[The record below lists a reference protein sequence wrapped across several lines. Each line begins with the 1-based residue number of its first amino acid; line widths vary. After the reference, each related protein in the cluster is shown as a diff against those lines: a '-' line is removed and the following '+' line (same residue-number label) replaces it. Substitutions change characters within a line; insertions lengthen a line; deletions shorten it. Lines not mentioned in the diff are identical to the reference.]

1 MIVKERHKLSVVRA
15 RWQVVV
21 DLILDMKNLGHPSFI
36 KLNMEEV
43 KENAAQLPED
53 GVPPEV
59 IKTVY
64 EELGD
69 KDEPMESK
77 LLPQKAATPC
87 EAPIADPAVAGAT
100 FAAQRPRAVVA
111 EGRSHHA
118 AHEAEKCALEDLAAE
133 LQTFEVRAGNQ
144 LLDMFRPCY
153 WSVAFCFLFKHA
165 TAEPDVSNSL
175 NKSDRGEAET
185 SRRRKGNRQAPEVGI
200 WAAAMQRQMAS
211 QFRRDW
217 NFSPALWNYLFRT
230 MINLQPNASMYS
242 VPGADGNGHRAL
254 TNKEIE
260 SGVQEIYKTLQD
272 GTYTDVN
279 GESKAVKGDMSKL
292 RRAPGLSAAARKV
305 LSNVE
310 ARTRNVPGT
319 HEVRTTMRQQTHA
332 YRVSYGAALFITFSP
347 SERDSAIMVRMAR
360 ARQTDPA
367 IAQDEFKAF
376 YGREKPQLDV
386 EFCRLS
392 PERLAEA

>member
-153 WSVAFCFLFKHA
+153 WSVAFCFFFKHA

-175 NKSDRGEAET
+175 NKSDRGEGERPKHPGDAKAT
-185 SRRRKGNRQAPEVGI
+185 GKRQRLA
-200 WAAAMQRQMAS
+200 
-211 QFRRDW
+211 
-217 NFSPALWNYLFRT
+217 
-230 MINLQPNASMYS
+230 
-242 VPGADGNGHRAL
+242 
-254 TNKEIE
+254 
-260 SGVQEIYKTLQD
+260 
-272 GTYTDVN
+272 
-279 GESKAVKGDMSKL
+279 SKL
-292 RRAPGLSAAARKV
+292 GLQRCSDKWPVSFGGIGTSAPRCGIIS
-305 LSNVE
+305 
-310 ARTRNVPGT
+310 
-319 HEVRTTMRQQTHA
+319 
-332 YRVSYGAALFITFSP
+332 F
-347 SERDSAIMVRMAR
+347 
-360 ARQTDPA
+360 
-367 IAQDEFKAF
+367 AQ
-376 YGREKPQLDV
+376 
-386 EFCRLS
+386 
-392 PERLAEA
+392 